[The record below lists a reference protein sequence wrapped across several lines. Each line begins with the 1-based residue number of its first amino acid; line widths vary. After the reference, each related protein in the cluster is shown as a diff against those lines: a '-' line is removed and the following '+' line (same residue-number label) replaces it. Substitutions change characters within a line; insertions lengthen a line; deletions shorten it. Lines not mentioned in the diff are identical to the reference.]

1 MSRLVRWTVRL
12 LLVSALITAVVN
24 VVFRLARPLRDPSSD
39 QAPLAPIRTGS
50 FDSWPEVPT
59 APGRERPAR

>member
-24 VVFRLARPLRDPSSD
+24 VVFRLARPLRDRSSD